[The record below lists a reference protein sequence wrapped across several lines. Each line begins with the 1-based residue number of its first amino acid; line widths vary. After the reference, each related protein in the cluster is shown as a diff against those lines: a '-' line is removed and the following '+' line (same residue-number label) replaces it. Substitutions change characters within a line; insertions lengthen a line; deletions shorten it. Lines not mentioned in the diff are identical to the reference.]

1 MQNVARGVGLS
12 GLAAIILACAVAAP
26 AVAVEVP
33 PPKVPVPEVHI
44 TPPQITPPKIAPPK
58 IAVPQPQVQTP
69 TQPTVKGNAP
79 LGGGTTTGGGVKVDT
94 GEANQPAPPSG
105 GTTIGGAPIVD
116 LKTLLP
122 ALQQATP
129 PGGGTSTDVSVSL
142 EKLRNL
148 LQQSKAGQASPP
160 AGCPPNATCIDPAQ
174 IQSVIAILA
183 QIAPAFNSIV
193 EQAISGKEPARPVQ
207 FYYDLPSTGPQGF
220 SICAIWQTC
229 STHTTCV
236 ESVSCGGSGC
246 ADDCTTVETCSP
258 QLHCIGW

>member
-1 MQNVARGVGLS
+1 MQNVARGVGLC
-12 GLAAIILACAVAAP
+12 GLATLILACAVAAP
-26 AVAVEVP
+26 AVAIDVP

-129 PGGGTSTDVSVSL
+129 PGGGTSKEVIVNIETLQD
-142 EKLRNL
+142 L
-148 LQQSKAGQASPP
+148 LQQSKAQQASPP
-160 AGCPPNATCIDPAQ
+160 GGGTKNATQIDPAQ
-174 IQSVIAILA
+174 IQSVINSLEQNNAG
-183 QIAPAFNSIV
+183 FNSIIK
-193 EQAISGKEPARPVQ
+193 QAATGADPTSTLIKLAHGPTAICIPVAVCWPSCSGTNVCVT
-207 FYYDLPSTGPQGF
+207 DSTGTYCLYQ
-220 SICAIWQTC
+220 
-229 STHTTCV
+229 
-236 ESVSCGGSGC
+236 VSCKVNCQGISIGC
-246 ADDCTTVETCSP
+246 D
-258 QLHCIGW
+258 